1 MQIVDYLSAEKIVTD
16 LSSDDKY
23 KIIEQLLDAVVAS
36 GSIRDRQNALHDL
49 IEREAYLTTGLENG
63 LAIPHAKSEAVEE
76 VTMAFGV
83 HKEGLDFDS
92 LDGDPTKYVFLL
104 LSPMD
109 TSGPHIKMLAK
120 IALNFQEDETLVKLS
135 SAETPQDFLKIFN
148 EFK

>member
-1 MQIVDYLSAEKIVTD
+1 MQIIDYLNAEKIVTN

-23 KIIEQLLDAVVAS
+23 EIIEELLDAIVKS
-36 GSIRDRQNALHDL
+36 GSIRDRQKALEDL
-49 IEREAYLTTGLENG
+49 IEREDYLSTGLENG
-63 LAIPHAKSEAVEE
+63 LAIPHAKTEAVEE

-83 HKEGLDFDS
+83 HNEGMDFDS

-135 SAETPQDFLKIFN
+135 SADTPQDYLKIFN

>member
-1 MQIVDYLSAEKIVTD
+1 MQIVDYLSAEKIVAD

-23 KIIEQLLDAVVAS
+23 EIIEQLLDVLVAS
-36 GSIRDRQNALHDL
+36 GAITDRQKALQDL
-49 IEREAYLTTGLENG
+49 IEREDYLSTGLENG
-63 LAIPHAKSEAVEE
+63 LAIPHAKTEAVEE
-76 VTMAFGV
+76 VAIAFGV
-83 HKEGLDFDS
+83 HKKGMDFDS
-92 LDGDPTKYVFLL
+92 LDGDPTNFVFLL

-135 SAETPQDFLKIFN
+135 SAETPQDYLKIFN

>member
-36 GSIRDRQNALHDL
+36 GSIRARQKALHDL
-49 IEREAYLTTGLENG
+49 IEREDYLSTGLENG